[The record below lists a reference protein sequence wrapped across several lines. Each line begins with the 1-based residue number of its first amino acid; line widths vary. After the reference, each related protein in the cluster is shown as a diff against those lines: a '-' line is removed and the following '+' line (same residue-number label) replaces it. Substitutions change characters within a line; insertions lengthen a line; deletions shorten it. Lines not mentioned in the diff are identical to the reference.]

1 MNFLGYNPE
10 LFQKL
15 GILIDKEDDI
25 YENDTNSDND
35 NIENNKYILQLFTHP
50 LFASDTFFLELI
62 QRHGAR
68 YVILVD
74 SFNSKATFGT
84 SVLNP
89 GAGFLRIFT
98 VALG

>member
-15 GILIDKEDDI
+15 GILIDKEDEI
-25 YENDTNSDND
+25 YENDTNYDNF
-35 NIENNKYILQLFTHP
+35 NIENSKNEEKYILQLFTHP

-74 SFNSKATFGT
+74 SFNSKATF
-84 SVLNP
+84 
-89 GAGFLRIFT
+89 
-98 VALG
+98 